1 MPKAL
6 RVFLLCS
13 LLSVPFLSFSPAHA
27 ATFVNGT
34 IGQPCLD
41 VRGAKVST
49 GTNNVPVQPS
59 PCNGAFSQQWNFEG
73 FTIQGLGSTASGGH
87 CLDV

>member
-6 RVFLLCS
+6 RVLLLCS
-13 LLSVPFLSFSPAHA
+13 LLSVPFLLSFSPAHA
-27 ATFVNGT
+27 ATFVNATGA
-34 IGQPCLD
+34 CLD

-59 PCNGAFSQQWNFEG
+59 A
-73 FTIQGLGSTASGGH
+73 TITLT
-87 CLDV
+87 